1 MTKNLTTALFP
12 VAGIGRRLLPMT
24 KAVPKELLPVG
35 GLPLIQYAV
44 NEAREAGIRKFVF
57 VAGDNLPQLRDYFSP
72 APKLEQKLTAQKAF
86 DSLELLRELVLDEAV
101 FIQQPAS
108 LGLGH
113 AIHCGAAEIDEPF
126 AVLLPDDLLQGQGRG
141 RAGSVL
147 AQMKEQWLKLDGE
160 NNMIAIEKVPESETS
175 RYGIM
180 AVKQQEGCLIKASGV
195 VEKPSA
201 NPPSQLALI
210 GRYIL
215 NPNIFEFIDKTSAGA
230 VGEIQITDA
239 IEAARA
245 TTPLYGYLYQGKRF
259 DCGTKEAYIKT
270 QKSFSDENFNGEY
283 DSL

>member
-72 APKLEQKLTAQKAF
+72 APKLEQKLAAQKAF

-113 AIHCGAAEIDEPF
+113 AIRCGAAEIDEPF

-141 RAGSVL
+141 RGGSVL

-239 IEAARA
+239 IEAVRA

>member
-72 APKLEQKLTAQKAF
+72 APKLEQKLAAQKAF

-126 AVLLPDDLLQGQGRG
+126 AVLLPDDLLCGG
-141 RAGSVL
+141 AGSVL